1 MTAPPLDAAA
11 ETVGASGASAAT
23 VGFGNLLVSEWT
35 KLRTVRSTYL
45 TALFAAFGAVAVA
58 VAICVRYAQEYS
70 TMSPDDRQ
78 GDLTNFSL
86 SGLYLAQVALGALG
100 VLVISGEYGTGMIRA
115 TLAAVPQR
123 RLVLA
128 AKGLVLTGAT
138 VLLGEAVSFAAFGLG
153 QAILSGKHL
162 GVSLADPG
170 ALRAVAGAGLYL
182 AATALLGFGL
192 GALIRHSAG
201 ALSALFGLLY
211 ATTALIDTLPTAWR
225 DHVINYMPV
234 NAGSQVMAV
243 SHTPGALGAWTG
255 LAVFLCYPAA
265 AIVLAAVLIERR
277 DS

>member
-211 ATTALIDTLPTAWR
+211 ATTALTDALPT
-225 DHVINYMPV
+225 
-234 NAGSQVMAV
+234 
-243 SHTPGALGAWTG
+243 T
-255 LAVFLCYPAA
+255 
-265 AIVLAAVLIERR
+265 
-277 DS
+277 